1 MARDS
6 TSRRPER
13 FGPSPG
19 RGRARIARLP
29 YHASR
34 LNTAHRTLT
43 AGFVIDRWQP
53 ARGGA
58 ERALASLAAR
68 LERSGHRA
76 LAFAERGPGPEVD
89 APGRVHHVRASPFA
103 WTRGARTR
111 SLGEA
116 GVAAARAAGC
126 DVTIGVR
133 HLRSVDLY
141 WPHGGSHARS
151 VAAVRAAR
159 AWRPDR
165 PAGIEPVEPTG
176 RHREYVALER
186 ELLEGDS
193 GLRRVVCVSD
203 LVHRELA
210 EDFPRCRRSLVT
222 VPNGVD
228 LERFHPREKPRTG
241 ARLRARLAVSPGDV
255 VLAFAARE
263 PVTKGLPVL
272 LSALSRLRGAPWVLV
287 AAGMDDA
294 EAWRARA
301 VSAGLDARRVRC
313 VPEIDTAALFAAADV
328 TVLPTW
334 RDTGGLVILESLAA
348 GTPVVTTS
356 VAGEAGA
363 IDEDSG
369 TVLDR
374 PGDATALVE
383 ALASW
388 FDRVRVGDVEPALVR
403 ARVAHR
409 DEDVWLDRL
418 ERIVGEVA
426 AEIAR

>member
-1 MARDS
+1 M
-6 TSRRPER
+6 
-13 FGPSPG
+13 
-19 RGRARIARLP
+19 
-29 YHASR
+29 
-34 LNTAHRTLT
+34 
-43 AGFVIDRWQP
+43 
-53 ARGGA
+53 
-58 ERALASLAAR
+58 
-68 LERSGHRA
+68 
-76 LAFAERGPGPEVD
+76 
-89 APGRVHHVRASPFA
+89 
-103 WTRGARTR
+103 
-111 SLGEA
+111 
-116 GVAAARAAGC
+116 
-126 DVTIGVR
+126 
-133 HLRSVDLY
+133 
-141 WPHGGSHARS
+141 
-151 VAAVRAAR
+151 
-159 AWRPDR
+159 
-165 PAGIEPVEPTG
+165 
-176 RHREYVALER
+176 
-186 ELLEGDS
+186 
-193 GLRRVVCVSD
+193 
-203 LVHRELA
+203 
-210 EDFPRCRRSLVT
+210 
-222 VPNGVD
+222 
-228 LERFHPREKPRTG
+228 
-241 ARLRARLAVSPGDV
+241 
-255 VLAFAARE
+255 
-263 PVTKGLPVL
+263 L